1 MSSNSNNCSWSSTKQ
16 TASKA
21 TEDFKACFKNPSVE
35 QCVVKPAR
43 TIGNDACL
51 QAGAN
56 KIAEG
61 IGKTVVA
68 IVKPS
73 Q

>member
-1 MSSNSNNCSWSSTKQ
+1 MGQVKDDIKLCT
-16 TASKA
+16 
-21 TEDFKACFKNPSVE
+21 KNPSIE
-35 QCVVKPAR
+35 KCLIEPAR

-61 IGKTVVA
+61 IGKTIVA
-68 IVKPS
+68 LLNPPK
-73 Q
+73 